1 MRPITFQQTLTPRAV
16 YLISQRHRSAY
27 PRRPYRRA
35 LASHPKKIGHWNHDT
50 DIQQIVF
57 NAIEMVNNLRIDEDQ
72 IPVEASTELFGPG
85 GHLDSM
91 GLVGLLLDIEK
102 SLDNEGYPV
111 SLSDDRA
118 MSQRN
123 SPFQNVQ
130 SLVTY
135 IEGLL
140 PKD

>member
-1 MRPITFQQTLTPRAV
+1 MQTT
-16 YLISQRHRSAY
+16 
-27 PRRPYRRA
+27 
-35 LASHPKKIGHWNHDT
+35 K
-50 DIQQIVF
+50 IQQIVF
-57 NAIEMVNNLRIDEDQ
+57 NAIEMVNNLRQDNEQ
-72 IPVEASTELFGPG
+72 IPVAASTELFGPG
-85 GHLDSM
+85 GYLDSM
-91 GLVGLLLDIEK
+91 GLVGLLLDIEE
-102 SLDNEGYPV
+102 SLENEGHQV

-130 SLVTY
+130 SLVSY